1 MGSFVLY
8 AKTRSP
14 HDNNAKATRLKDE
27 GLGPSF
33 LEINAVD
40 LRGTA
45 RYIILA

>member
-33 LEINAVD
+33 LEINYNANY
-40 LRGTA
+40 LKIEHR
-45 RYIILA
+45 